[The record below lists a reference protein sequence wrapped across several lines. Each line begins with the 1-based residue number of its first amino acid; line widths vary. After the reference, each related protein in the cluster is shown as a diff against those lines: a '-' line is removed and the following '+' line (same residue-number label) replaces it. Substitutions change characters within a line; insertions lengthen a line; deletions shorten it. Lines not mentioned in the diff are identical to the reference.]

1 MEQHPIPRNI
11 TGFEFKLIGFMTL
24 HQFIYLVI
32 FFPIGFIVYKLVPIP
47 FINIL
52 LGLITAAIGVAF
64 AFIPY
69 QDRPLEG
76 WLRNLWKRLNAP
88 TQYIYHK
95 NNPPVEI
102 LQNLYFVTDP
112 HKVLAHIESREKL
125 SAYLAKTKP
134 VMRTDPKKQ
143 HIQTLLQKPS
153 TQLGIP
159 KTPGAPVPSQ
169 APTAPSSTPLPP
181 STTHAPPALESLAH
195 PFLIGVVKN
204 NKRIPLPGVLVYIK
218 DQQAKP
224 LRLLKTNPHGVFA
237 SFHELPKGEYTVE
250 IKDPKGGYFFDTMKL
265 SITNEPPKQLE
276 INSKELL

>member
-32 FFPIGFIVYKLVPIP
+32 FFPIGFIVYKIVPIP
-47 FINIL
+47 FLNIL
-52 LGLITAAIGVAF
+52 LGLITAAVGAAF

-69 QDRPLEG
+69 QDRPLEV
-76 WLRNLWKRLNAP
+76 WIRNLWKRLNAP

-95 NNPPVEI
+95 NNPPIEL

-134 VMRTDPKKQ
+134 VLKADPKKQ
-143 HIQTLLQKPS
+143 TIQTLLQKPT
-153 TQLGIP
+153 TQLGLGKKP
-159 KTPGAPVPSQ
+159 SPPTPPQ
-169 APTAPSSTPLPP
+169 APRKASSTPLP
-181 STTHAPPALESLAH
+181 STMQTPAAIESPTH

-237 SFHELPKGEYTVE
+237 SFHELPKGDYTVE
-250 IKDPKGGYFFDTMKL
+250 AKDPKGGYFFDTMKL
-265 SITNEPPKQLE
+265 SITNEPLKQLE